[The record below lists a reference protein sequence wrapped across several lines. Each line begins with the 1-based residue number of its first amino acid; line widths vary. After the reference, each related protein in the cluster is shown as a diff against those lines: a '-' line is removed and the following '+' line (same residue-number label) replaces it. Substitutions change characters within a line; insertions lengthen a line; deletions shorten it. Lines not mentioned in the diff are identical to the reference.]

1 MVSDPGA
8 RSLHPNANH
17 NPISSMVYAPNRC
30 NLDLSLL
37 PGQPFVQADSSEQ
50 ADKTTALQ
58 QQRLALEVARQE
70 ISDALMHPNS
80 SYLLNNSSQAT

>member
-1 MVSDPGA
+1 MVSEPGA

-37 PGQPFVQADSSEQ
+37 PGQPFVQADSPEP
-50 ADKTTALQ
+50 ADTPTALEVA
-58 QQRLALEVARQE
+58 RLALEVARRK
-70 ISDALMHPNS
+70 ISVALMHPNS
-80 SYLLNNSSQAT
+80 SLMHPNSS